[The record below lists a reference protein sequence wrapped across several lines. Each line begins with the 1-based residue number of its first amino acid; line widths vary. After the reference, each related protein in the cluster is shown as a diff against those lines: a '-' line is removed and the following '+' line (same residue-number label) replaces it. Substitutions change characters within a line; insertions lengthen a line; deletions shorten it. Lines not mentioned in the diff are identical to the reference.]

1 MSFDFN
7 SLNQYLEEKIG
18 GPAWPGQVDS
28 SLFADRKAPES
39 TWAYPVLSS
48 DAYSMLEKVSLFHAL
63 GDSKLGD
70 YYLGC
75 EITAKLYNE
84 YNYYVS
90 QTFFKQL

>member
-18 GPAWPGQVDS
+18 GPAWPGRVDS
-28 SLFADRKAPES
+28 SLFANRKAPES
-39 TWAYPVLSS
+39 TWDKPVLSS
-48 DAYSMLEKVSLFHAL
+48 DAYSMLGNVSLFHAL
-63 GDSKLGD
+63 RDSEFGD
-70 YYLGC
+70 YYVGS